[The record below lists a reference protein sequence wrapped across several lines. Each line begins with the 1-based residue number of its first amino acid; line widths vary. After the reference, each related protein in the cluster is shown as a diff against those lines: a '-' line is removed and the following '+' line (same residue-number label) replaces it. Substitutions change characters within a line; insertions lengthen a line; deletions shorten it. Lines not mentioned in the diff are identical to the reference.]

1 MAYFLV
7 LSGFALLIAGGEVMV
22 RGAVAI
28 ARRLNVPPVVV
39 GLTIV
44 AIGTSAPELSVSIDA
59 VLRDAPDI
67 ATGNV
72 VGSNLSNILLV
83 LGIAAMIKPI
93 RVIPQLIRRDGMMM
107 VASAAVLVGLAQ
119 IGTIGLI
126 AGILM
131 LATYVGYIG
140 YCYWAEQVRGDV
152 SQDLTLADVEERS
165 GAPQNFFFS
174 IGMFLTGLATL
185 IWGAD
190 LLVQGAVTLARDFG
204 LSEAVIALSVVAI
217 GTSLP
222 ELAVSVIAAFKGRSD
237 VAVGNIIGSNISNVL
252 FILGATSI
260 VAPIDFA
267 PQIVWFDSWF
277 MLVITVLLIPVLV
290 SGKSISRAE
299 SVVFLSIYVLYIFAI
314 FRGWPAV
321 LVGL

>member
-1 MAYFLV
+1 
-7 LSGFALLIAGGEVMV
+7 MV

-28 ARRLNVPPVVV
+28 AQRLNVPPVVV

-59 VLRDAPDI
+59 VLRGAPDI

-83 LGIAAMIKPI
+83 LGIAALIKPI
-93 RVIPQLIRRDGMMM
+93 KVIPQLIRGDGMMM
-107 VASAAVLVGLAQ
+107 VASAALLVGLAQ

-165 GAPQNFFFS
+165 GALQNFFFS

-190 LLVQGAVTLARDFG
+190 MLVQGTVTLARDFG

-252 FILGATSI
+252 LILGATSI

-267 PQIVWFDSWF
+267 EQIARFDSWF
-277 MLVITVLLIPVLV
+277 MLVITVLLMPVLV
-290 SGKSISRAE
+290 SGKSISRREA
-299 SVVFLSIYVLYIFAI
+299 VIFLSIYVLYIFAI
-314 FRGWPAV
+314 FKGWPAA